1 MNAKSLV
8 FIICVETIMHL
19 LLYNLDDRT
28 FKNKNELKSDK

>member
-19 LLYNLDDRT
+19 LLYNLDDCT